1 MLGRTL
7 TSCPD
12 GESLLVR
19 MLTFVWM
26 AGEIVRMANKTDI
39 ISSMLKGLS
48 VIEAFRAEHPRL
60 SITEVSEITGL
71 DRASARRCLLTLHE
85 GGYADYDGKFFTLT
99 PRVLRLGMG
108 ALAALPLAQLVQ
120 PWLDQLSEQI
130 GQSTSVSILD
140 DTEIVYLARA
150 AQRRVMSIGLMPGSR
165 LPAHCTSMGR
175 VLLAALPEA
184 VARSLIEKS
193 DLSPRTAYSLTAP
206 DEIMSRLA
214 QVRSD
219 GFALI
224 DQEVEIG
231 LCSIAVPLISVR
243 GQVVAALNTG
253 VAAVQGSAQEL
264 ASLYL
269 PALLKVQAGLRRVLP

>member
-1 MLGRTL
+1 M
-7 TSCPD
+7 
-12 GESLLVR
+12 
-19 MLTFVWM
+19 
-26 AGEIVRMANKTDI
+26 RMANKTDI
-39 ISSMLKGLS
+39 IASMLKGLS

-60 SITEVSEITGL
+60 SISEVSEITGL
-71 DRASARRCLLTLHE
+71 DRATARRCLLTLHE

-120 PWLDQLSEQI
+120 PWLDQLSDQI

-184 VARSLIEKS
+184 EARGLIERS
-193 DLSPRTAYSLTAP
+193 DLSPRTAFSLTDP
-206 DEIMSRLA
+206 EEILARLA
-214 QVRSD
+214 QVRRE
-219 GFALI
+219 GYALI
-224 DQEVEIG
+224 DQEVEPG
-231 LCSIAVPLISVR
+231 LRSIAVPLYSAR
-243 GQVVAALNTG
+243 GRVVAALNTG
-253 VAAVQGSAQEL
+253 VAAVQGSAEEL
-264 ASLYL
+264 VTLYL
-269 PALLKVQAGLRRVLP
+269 PALLKVQAGLRRVLS